1 MESILSFRD
10 VLRRNNY
17 MVKIDLKGAYLTVLV
32 YPSHRRFLWFVWKGG
47 WYQFKPFWSIN
58 CSENLHKTCTAS
70 SSKASGTGSMLGHLP
85 GWFPADGKFSWK
97 LRVHTQ
103 ILVDLLQELGSM
115 LNTKKW
121 FLEPSQIVEFLGC
134 VVNSRLVTILLPEEN
149 MEKVKKECHHLL
161 NKPRASGRVLAHL
174 IDLLTSTTPVI
185 LPAQLHYRG
194 LQRQTLSQSQSYN
207 LEIELDEDTTKDL
220 HFWICQIHLWNGRP
234 ITTPTAEVTI
244 TLPVGCQF
252 WNLETVDTFRTSDH
266 INMLELRVAYLALQM
281 YATCLKHT
289 LLLINNQT
297 DIATSITKEV
307 HGQSSSQTWL

>member
-1 MESILSFRD
+1 
-10 VLRRNNY
+10 
-17 MVKIDLKGAYLTVLV
+17 
-32 YPSHRRFLWFVWKGG
+32 
-47 WYQFKPFWSIN
+47 
-58 CSENLHKTCTAS
+58 
-70 SSKASGTGSMLGHLP
+70 
-85 GWFPADGKFSWK
+85 
-97 LRVHTQ
+97 
-103 ILVDLLQELGSM
+103 VDLLQELGSM